1 MMEREEES
9 DKMTVFHCVFVKQD
23 CPVKAFYKLRPESL
37 ALFCAPCPL
46 IKEDK
51 AKLDFEK
58 MVPMISSAINMLSQN
73 FDAMNKERAAIMA
86 TYADIIERLLPKR
99 DTEKDFQEKLSNI
112 T

>member
-1 MMEREEES
+1 MEREKEIPTY
-9 DKMTVFHCVFVKQD
+9 DCVFIDVH
-23 CPVKAFYKLRPESL
+23 CPVRSFFKLRPESL

-58 MVPMISSAINMLSQN
+58 MTPMISSAINMLSQS
-73 FDAMNKERAAIMA
+73 FDAMNKERATIMA
-86 TYADIIERLLPKR
+86 TYADIIERLLPER
-99 DTEKDFQEKLSNI
+99 DTEKDFHEKVSNL